1 MREAAARSR
10 RPGPCTA
17 ELAGR
22 SCPRP
27 AEYTLFVG
35 GSPFRF
41 CAACST
47 MAVHYLLDQQV
58 PAAEVVTQRLPDPP
72 GPAARADRAEPDR
85 PDGGPDRRPR
95 LLMIE
100 DDEAL
105 QEVLAAVLTRQGYEI
120 LAEGTGRAGL
130 RSAYLQR
137 PDLILLDYM
146 LPDIDG
152 GEVLRRLRTVSD
164 VPVIY
169 LTARDDSIDVVSGL
183 ESGADDYVVKPFQF
197 KELRARIDRVLHRY
211 RAAERRHGDVF
222 DDGVLR
228 LDSPR
233 QRAWAA
239 GSPLALSGTEFRV
252 LDRLVRHAETVQHFA
267 TLLETGWD
275 APPPG
280 ARGRVKFTVSRLR
293 GKLDA
298 TPVGGESI
306 VSVRGLGYLYRSPA
320 APALPPLP
328 GPRDGRGRAAGT
340 ATAPG
345 GYGHAPRVPGPGP
358 DREREEPGGP
368 ADPPG

>member
-1 MREAAARSR
+1 MWSA
-10 RPGPCTA
+10 GPCTA

-22 SCPRP
+22 RCPRP
-27 AEYTLFVG
+27 AEYTLFVS

-47 MAVHYLLDQQV
+47 VTVQYLTDQQV
-58 PAAEVVTQRLPDPP
+58 PAAEVVAHRLPDPS
-72 GPAARADRAEPDR
+72 GPAHPSRAEPAR
-85 PDGGPDRRPR
+85 PDAGPAHRTR
-95 LLMIE
+95 LLLIE

-105 QEVLAAVLTRQGYEI
+105 QEMLRIALTRQGFEI
-120 LAEGTGRAGL
+120 LTEGTGRAGL

-137 PDLILLDYM
+137 PDLVLLDIM

-152 GEVLRRLRTVSD
+152 WEVLRRLRTVSD
-164 VPVIY
+164 IPVIY
-169 LTARDDSIDVVSGL
+169 LTARSDSVDVVSGL
-183 ESGADDYVVKPFQF
+183 ESGADDYVVKPF
-197 KELRARIDRVLHRY
+197 KPTELGARVKRVLHRY

-228 LDSPR
+228 LDSPQR
-233 QRAWAA
+233 QAWAA

-280 ARGRVKFTVSRLR
+280 AHGRVKFTVSRLR

-298 TPVGGESI
+298 TPAGGDSI
-306 VSVRGLGYLYRSPA
+306 VSVRGLGYLYRSPT
-320 APALPPLP
+320 APALPPP
-328 GPRDGRGRAAGT
+328 PAPAA
-340 ATAPG
+340 APT
-345 GYGHAPRVPGPGP
+345 GYGHAPRARGTGT
-358 DREREEPGGP
+358 DRGREGT
-368 ADPPG
+368 DPPG